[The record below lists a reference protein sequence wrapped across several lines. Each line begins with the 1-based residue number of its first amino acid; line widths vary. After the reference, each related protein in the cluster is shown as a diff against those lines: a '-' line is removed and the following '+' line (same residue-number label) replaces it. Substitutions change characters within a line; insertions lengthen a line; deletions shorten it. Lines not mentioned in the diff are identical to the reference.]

1 MDNILVRRE
10 MLSKKLTSGH
20 RVTSKGVKKKFL
32 ACKFSNTGQTWGKI
46 LKTFATSSVIPDV
59 ADAFEA
65 GQEDS
70 VAYKI
75 AVFCG
80 AFGREHLLGDTTKYN

>member
-1 MDNILVRRE
+1 MVPERH
-10 MLSKKLTSGH
+10 SYHFKTHH
-20 RVTSKGVKKKFL
+20 RFLCFL

-65 GQEDS
+65 GEEDS